1 MEKKRKG
8 LTTRVNKEA
17 LGLTDEGVTGEGL
30 TQYHPILYALTDPV
44 KRKKLEAVCE
54 ALSRRNLQSK
64 LYFGCGRYSI
74 PFDIVEDLLEAT
86 T

>member
-17 LGLTDEGVTGEGL
+17 LGL

-64 LYFGCGRYSI
+64 LYYGCGRYSI

-86 T
+86 NLS